1 MVTNTIDKKVKLI
14 MTILLEYKSTNLGMY
29 LFK

>member
-1 MVTNTIDKKVKLI
+1 MTNTIDKKVKLI